1 MIRFIVPGFL
11 DGHDPI
17 VAERWYYRFHG
28 KEIVHAIG
36 PWLRRYETYKT
47 LPPPPRADRLGARGG
62 FLTELWY
69 GGLDDYFEA
78 EPYNRNF
85 TPVSPLPPGVE
96 PGEPCYIMCPAR
108 PTEDFL
114 GKEPAPEEV
123 TILRWVC
130 VFKYPKGVS
139 LEEGER
145 WYLDTHAQEAKKQ
158 PGLLRY
164 VSHRRLEHPEL
175 GGGSC
180 MDVGKVAWVL
190 YEHPDLASWPVAD
203 LAGAVGSRELRT
215 KARYVAIPTTSGSA
229 SEVSGAAIFIDWEV
243 HPPLKTGVFSEQLVP
258 DVAILDPELTLTMPP
273 TVTADCGYD
282 ALIHAV
288 EGYVT
293 SIDHPSEMRDTFA
306 LRAANTIFECL
317 PRAVADGRDLQAREK
332 IHLASLQA
340 GMAMQG
346 GTLATTTA
354 ATGPGEQSGPR
365 WPPAPIHVPSH
376 AMGAAFRIPHGRANA
391 FLLCPVFAFLY
402 PTHKARLCSLAT
414 SLGIAGEDDRTQISN
429 LLDALDQLKQKV
441 GIPLSIR
448 DSGVDET
455 RWLEQVDLLA
465 TDTCSRSG
473 AADIGLSIDELKEI
487 YLHA

>member
-85 TPVSPLPPGVE
+85 TPVSPLPAGVE
-96 PGEPCYIMCPAR
+96 PREPCYIMCPAR

-145 WYLDTHAQEAKKQ
+145 WYLDTHAQEAREQ

-175 GGGSC
+175 ADSWHRMSELWYENEDAWRRAVVDSPPRYTPPPWGGEYPFVHLVS
-180 MDVGKVAWVL
+180 VFV
-190 YEHPDLASWPVAD
+190 
-203 LAGAVGSRELRT
+203 RE
-215 KARYVAIPTTSGSA
+215 K
-229 SEVSGAAIFIDWEV
+229 
-243 HPPLKTGVFSEQLVP
+243 P
-258 DVAILDPELTLTMPP
+258 DVDFLKDDP
-273 TVTADCGYD
+273 
-282 ALIHAV
+282 I
-288 EGYVT
+288 
-293 SIDHPSEMRDTFA
+293 
-306 LRAANTIFECL
+306 
-317 PRAVADGRDLQAREK
+317 
-332 IHLASLQA
+332 
-340 GMAMQG
+340 
-346 GTLATTTA
+346 
-354 ATGPGEQSGPR
+354 
-365 WPPAPIHVPSH
+365 
-376 AMGAAFRIPHGRANA
+376 IP
-391 FLLCPVFAFLY
+391 
-402 PTHKARLCSLAT
+402 
-414 SLGIAGEDDRTQISN
+414 
-429 LLDALDQLKQKV
+429 
-441 GIPLSIR
+441 
-448 DSGVDET
+448 
-455 RWLEQVDLLA
+455 
-465 TDTCSRSG
+465 
-473 AADIGLSIDELKEI
+473 
-487 YLHA
+487 

>member
-175 GGGSC
+175 ADSWHRMSELWYENEDAWRRAVVDSPLRYTPPPWGGEYPFVHLVS
-180 MDVGKVAWVL
+180 VF
-190 YEHPDLASWPVAD
+190 
-203 LAGAVGSRELRT
+203 
-215 KARYVAIPTTSGSA
+215 ARN
-229 SEVSGAAIFIDWEV
+229 
-243 HPPLKTGVFSEQLVP
+243 KP
-258 DVAILDPELTLTMPP
+258 DVDFLKDDP
-273 TVTADCGYD
+273 
-282 ALIHAV
+282 I
-288 EGYVT
+288 
-293 SIDHPSEMRDTFA
+293 
-306 LRAANTIFECL
+306 
-317 PRAVADGRDLQAREK
+317 
-332 IHLASLQA
+332 
-340 GMAMQG
+340 
-346 GTLATTTA
+346 
-354 ATGPGEQSGPR
+354 
-365 WPPAPIHVPSH
+365 VP
-376 AMGAAFRIPHGRANA
+376 
-391 FLLCPVFAFLY
+391 
-402 PTHKARLCSLAT
+402 
-414 SLGIAGEDDRTQISN
+414 
-429 LLDALDQLKQKV
+429 
-441 GIPLSIR
+441 
-448 DSGVDET
+448 
-455 RWLEQVDLLA
+455 
-465 TDTCSRSG
+465 
-473 AADIGLSIDELKEI
+473 
-487 YLHA
+487 

>member
-145 WYLDTHAQEAKKQ
+145 WYLDTHAQEAREQ

-175 GGGSC
+175 ADSWHRMSELWYENEDAWRRAVVDSPPRYTPPPWGGEYPFVHLVS
-180 MDVGKVAWVL
+180 VF
-190 YEHPDLASWPVAD
+190 
-203 LAGAVGSRELRT
+203 
-215 KARYVAIPTTSGSA
+215 ARN
-229 SEVSGAAIFIDWEV
+229 
-243 HPPLKTGVFSEQLVP
+243 KP
-258 DVAILDPELTLTMPP
+258 DVDFLKDDP
-273 TVTADCGYD
+273 
-282 ALIHAV
+282 I
-288 EGYVT
+288 
-293 SIDHPSEMRDTFA
+293 
-306 LRAANTIFECL
+306 
-317 PRAVADGRDLQAREK
+317 
-332 IHLASLQA
+332 
-340 GMAMQG
+340 
-346 GTLATTTA
+346 
-354 ATGPGEQSGPR
+354 
-365 WPPAPIHVPSH
+365 
-376 AMGAAFRIPHGRANA
+376 IP
-391 FLLCPVFAFLY
+391 
-402 PTHKARLCSLAT
+402 
-414 SLGIAGEDDRTQISN
+414 
-429 LLDALDQLKQKV
+429 
-441 GIPLSIR
+441 
-448 DSGVDET
+448 
-455 RWLEQVDLLA
+455 
-465 TDTCSRSG
+465 
-473 AADIGLSIDELKEI
+473 
-487 YLHA
+487 